1 MKKIAQAATLG
12 KLEKYLNDYCFSTT
26 YKISENFEITNCKG
40 VSNSFTV
47 VRNKKGALV
56 LYQE

>member
-1 MKKIAQAATLG
+1 MTKIAQSGTLE

-40 VSNSFTV
+40 VNTSFIAQK
-47 VRNKKGALV
+47 NKKGAFV
-56 LYQE
+56 LFKK